1 LEEVL
6 RIAQDLFDAERDPE
20 ISPELGRVARQ
31 LLEDIED
38 AQAVLFE
45 HFKGLHPGDRE
56 AIVHLKQR
64 LAQVIGLSQPLIAR
78 LSHFLQRLEDAR
90 CDLRED
96 CN

>member
-1 LEEVL
+1 
-6 RIAQDLFDAERDPE
+6 
-20 ISPELGRVARQ
+20 LGLVAGQ

-45 HFKGLHPGDRE
+45 YFRGLHPGEVNQDERE
-56 AIVHLKQR
+56 AIVDLKQS
-64 LAQVIGLSQPLIAR
+64 LAEVIGRSQPLIAR
-78 LSHFLQRLEDAR
+78 LSHFLQRLGDAP